1 MGINIK
7 EMIAKILINDNPVLK
22 DKMHIL
28 LISNEYL
35 QIFNLLYLIFSSF
48 SYIEIS
54 IFVNIYL
61 YPLFIL
67 EYFCISTR
75 SQLCISSI

>member
-7 EMIAKILINDNPVLK
+7 EIIAKILINDNPVLK
-22 DKMHIL
+22 LNIHIL

-48 SYIEIS
+48 S
-54 IFVNIYL
+54 
-61 YPLFIL
+61 
-67 EYFCISTR
+67 
-75 SQLCISSI
+75 